1 MTSSPL
7 PPSSSTSTSNP
18 LSSGSNAPSGSEKT
32 AQNVDQNAAQDA
44 GLSALVVYTMS
55 NDSTRNLIEGFAARN
70 GSLQRIAPA
79 DTRGRGDPSI
89 AGAAQGSLAV
99 GDDGQSLFAVNAG
112 SNEITSF
119 RIGANGAV
127 SFADKVTSNGKQ
139 PVSLTVHHDLL
150 YVVNAGSSQITGFKI
165 AANGG
170 LHPIPNSTQ
179 PLSGNQVGPAEIS
192 FDPNGNVLV
201 VTEKE
206 TNKIDT
212 YSVTNDVPSAPMAHQ
227 SAGTEPFGFAFAP
240 HSQIMVV
247 SDGFNGAPGDG
258 AASSYDVTPDRAKL
272 ISSIVPDQN
281 TAPRW
286 LVIAQDGRVAFT
298 SNTGSDTI
306 SAYRVDPQG
315 HLALTTGNGI
325 SAATGKGPTDLA
337 LAPDGGFLFNINQ
350 KAHTLGVYKVSP
362 DGGLGR
368 LKDAPQLPNAALGLA
383 VLPMGAA
390 PEQ

>member
-1 MTSSPL
+1 
-7 PPSSSTSTSNP
+7 
-18 LSSGSNAPSGSEKT
+18 
-32 AQNVDQNAAQDA
+32 
-44 GLSALVVYTMS
+44 MS
-55 NDSTRNLIEGFAARN
+55 NDSTRNLVEGFAARN
-70 GSLQRIAPA
+70 GNFQRIAPA

-89 AGAAQGSLAV
+89 AGAVAGSLAV
-99 GDDGQSLFAVNAG
+99 GDNGQLLFAVDAG

-119 RIGANGAV
+119 RIDANGGV
-127 SFADKVTSNGKQ
+127 SFADKVTSNGRQ

-165 AANGG
+165 NPSGR
-170 LHPIPNSTQ
+170 LQPIPNSTQ
-179 PLSGNQVGPAEIS
+179 PLSGSQVGPAEIS
-192 FDPNGNVLV
+192 FDPSGNVLV
-201 VTEKE
+201 VTEKT

-212 YSVTNDVPSAPMAHQ
+212 YSINNGAPSAPMVHQ

-247 SDGFNGAPGDG
+247 SDAFNGASGDG
-258 AASSYDVTPDRAKL
+258 AASSYDVTPNRASV

-281 TAPRW
+281 TAPCW

-315 HLALTTGNGI
+315 HLALTTVNGI

-337 LAPDGGFLFNINQ
+337 LAPDGGFLFNINL
-350 KAHTLGVYKVSP
+350 KAHTLGVYKVST
-362 DGGLGR
+362 DGGLSR
-368 LKDAPQLPNAALGLA
+368 LKDVPRLPDAALGLA

-390 PEQ
+390 LEQ